1 MSISDRAAQLVA
13 ARTPFVRAT
22 VVRAQQPTSA
32 RPGDEAILLADG
44 TIEGFVG
51 GHCAQNSVRKAA
63 MGVLQA
69 DESVLLRVLPDGDVH
84 FPEAP
89 GACVVV
95 NPCLAGGSL
104 EIFLTPQLPAPLI
117 QIYGETPIAD
127 ALIELCGLLG
137 YDARRDTDPADTDAL
152 PTAIVIASHGGPEAE
167 IIRTALDNGVGYVG
181 LVASTVRGASI
192 LDSLDLSDAER
203 ARVHTP
209 VGLAIGAKTDR
220 HAARRR
226 PQRPEGVG
234 GRERRRMTATQIT
247 GVVLAAGRS
256 NRLGTPKQLLPYR
269 DTTVLGA
276 TLDVARQAGFDQ
288 LILTLG
294 GAASAVRAAMA
305 LDGTDVVVV
314 EDVERGCA
322 ASLRVALARVHPRA
336 TGIVLML
343 GDQPQVAP
351 ATLRRIIDVGPATE
365 IMVCRYADGVGH
377 PFWFSRT
384 VFGELARLHGDKGVW
399 KLVHSG
405 RHPVR
410 ELAVDGCVPL
420 DVDTWD
426 DYRRLLE
433 SVPS

>member
-69 DESVLLRVLPDGDVH
+69 GESVLLRVLPDGDVH

-167 IIRTALDNGVGYVG
+167 IIRTALDNGVGMSG
-181 LVASTVRGASI
+181 WWP
-192 LDSLDLSDAER
+192 
-203 ARVHTP
+203 ARY
-209 VGLAIGAKTDR
+209 
-220 HAARRR
+220 AARPSWIRWTCPMPSGPGCIPR
-226 PQRPEGVG
+226 SDWPSAPKL
-234 GRERRRMTATQIT
+234 RRRS
-247 GVVLAAGRS
+247 RC
-256 NRLGTPKQLLPYR
+256 R
-269 DTTVLGA
+269 
-276 TLDVARQAGFDQ
+276 
-288 LILTLG
+288 
-294 GAASAVRAAMA
+294 
-305 LDGTDVVVV
+305 
-314 EDVERGCA
+314 
-322 ASLRVALARVHPRA
+322 
-336 TGIVLML
+336 
-343 GDQPQVAP
+343 
-351 ATLRRIIDVGPATE
+351 LRRN
-365 IMVCRYADGVGH
+365 
-377 PFWFSRT
+377 
-384 VFGELARLHGDKGVW
+384 
-399 KLVHSG
+399 
-405 RHPVR
+405 
-410 ELAVDGCVPL
+410 
-420 DVDTWD
+420 
-426 DYRRLLE
+426 
-433 SVPS
+433 